1 VEVDGARLRWKR
13 QERGLTMQELGTK
26 AGVNPVTVGRL
37 EKRRGSARLS
47 TVRKL
52 AGALEVVPAE
62 LLVRW

>member
-1 VEVDGARLRWKR
+1 
-13 QERGLTMQELGTK
+13 MQELGTK